1 MFADASFWVAVSF
14 VLFILLLMYFRVP
27 KMVTDALDARS
38 AAIAA
43 ELDEAQRLR
52 EEAQALLASYQRKQR
67 DAEKEAEEIVQRA
80 EADAKRLAEET
91 REILTQQM
99 QRRMKQAEEK
109 IAQAEAQALKE
120 VQNLTT
126 DIAIESAREVI
137 AGNLDSRAQE
147 TIANEGIRDLRARL
161 S

>member
-147 TIANEGIRDLRARL
+147 TIANDGIRDLRARL

>member
-1 MFADASFWVAVSF
+1 MFADATFWVAIAF
-14 VLFILLLMYFRVP
+14 VLFILLLVYYRVP

-38 AAIAA
+38 AAIAS

-52 EEAQALLASYQRKQR
+52 EEAQALLANYQRKQR
-67 DAEKEAEEIVQRA
+67 DAEKEAEEIIQRA

-99 QRRMKQAEEK
+99 QRRMKQAEDK

-126 DIAIESAREVI
+126 DIAIESAREI
-137 AGNLDSRAQE
+137 ISSNLDGRAQE
-147 TIANEGIRDLRARL
+147 TIANDGIRDLRARL

>member
-52 EEAQALLASYQRKQR
+52 EEAQALLANYQRKQR

-147 TIANEGIRDLRARL
+147 TIANDGIRDLRARL